1 MKTGLILLMIAL
13 SIATG
18 SYGNELEIIELRHR
32 RAEELLPVIR
42 PLLDKDEMVSGMNYQ
57 LILRASP
64 HNTGQ
69 IRRLLERIDTL
80 PRQLKITVMQNVD
93 SETVARLTEISG
105 SVSVGRN
112 ARISVSGGVNAGG
125 VSKGQGGVSARIIS
139 TRSLEDDQK
148 TQHLQVLD
156 GNRAWVSSGQSVP
169 VPQRQLIQQPWG
181 TQVIE
186 TVRQSDIASGFYV
199 LPRVSGDRVTLEITT
214 QNDSLIPNQH
224 ADAYPNKRIQNTSST
239 VSGRLGEWINLG
251 GLSQQS
257 DFNNATLT
265 ARSTSR
271 LNEQRNMLIRVEE
284 VD

>member
-1 MKTGLILLMIAL
+1 MKTVLISLMIAL
-13 SIATG
+13 LFVTG
-18 SYGNELEIIELRHR
+18 SYGYELELIELRHR

-69 IRRLLERIDTL
+69 IRRLLERIDSL

-93 SETVARLTEISG
+93 SVTVARLTEISG

-112 ARISVSGGVNAGG
+112 ARLSIPGEVGA
-125 VSKGQGGVSARIIS
+125 GQGQDTLHARIIS
-139 TRSLEDDQK
+139 TRSFEDDKK

-156 GNRAWVSSGQSVP
+156 GNRAWVRGGQSVP
-169 VPQRQLIQQPWG
+169 VPQRQLMQQG

-186 TVRQSDIASGFYV
+186 TVRHSDITSGFYV
-199 LPRVSGDRVTLEITT
+199 LPRVSGDRVTLDITT
-214 QNDSLIPNQH
+214 QNDSFVPNQH
-224 ADAYPNKRIQNTSST
+224 ADAYPNKRVQNTSST

-257 DFNNATLT
+257 DFNNANLT
-265 ARSTSR
+265 TRSTSR
-271 LNEQRNMLIRVEE
+271 LNEQRNVLIRVEE
-284 VD
+284 MD

>member
-1 MKTGLILLMIAL
+1 MRIGLILLMIAL
-13 SIATG
+13 SFVTG
-18 SYGNELEIIELRHR
+18 SYGDELEIIELKHR
-32 RAEELLPVIR
+32 RAEEILPVIR

-64 HNTGQ
+64 RNSVQ

-93 SETVARLTEISG
+93 SETLARLTEISG
-105 SVSVGRN
+105 SVRLGKN
-112 ARISVSGGVNAGG
+112 ARISVPGGVNAGEG
-125 VSKGQGGVSARIIS
+125 KEQGGVSARIIS
-139 TRSLEDDQK
+139 TRSLEDDKK

-156 GNRAWVSSGQSVP
+156 GNRAWVSSEQNMP

-186 TVRQSDIASGFYV
+186 TTRDSHITSGFYV

-214 QNDSLIPNQH
+214 QNDSLLPNQH
-224 ADAYPNKRIQNTSST
+224 ADAYPGKRMQNTSST
-239 VSGRLGEWINLG
+239 VSGHLGEWIKLG

-257 DFNNATLT
+257 DFNNTSIT
-265 ARSTSR
+265 TRSTSR
-271 LNEQRNMLIRVEE
+271 LNEQRNVLIRVEE
-284 VD
+284 MD

>member
-1 MKTGLILLMIAL
+1 MIAM

-18 SYGNELEIIELRHR
+18 SYGDELAIIELKHR

-64 HNTGQ
+64 HNTEQ

-105 SVSVGRN
+105 SVSVGKN
-112 ARISVSGGVNAGG
+112 ARISLSGGVNVGGAGRE
-125 VSKGQGGVSARIIS
+125 QGGVSARIIS
-139 TRSLEDDQK
+139 TRSLDDDKK
-148 TQHLQVLD
+148 TQYLQVLD

-214 QNDSLIPNQH
+214 QNNSLISNQH

-239 VSGRLGEWINLG
+239 ISGRMGEWINLG
-251 GLSQQS
+251 GLSQLS
-257 DFNNATLT
+257 DFNDATIT

-271 LNEQRNMLIRVEE
+271 LNEQRNVLIRVEE

>member
-1 MKTGLILLMIAL
+1 MIAL
-13 SIATG
+13 SFVTG
-18 SYGNELEIIELRHR
+18 SYGNELEIIELKHR
-32 RAEELLPVIR
+32 RAEEILPVIR

-57 LILRASP
+57 LILRTSP
-64 HNTGQ
+64 RNSAQ

-80 PRQLKITVMQNVD
+80 PRQLKVTVMQNVD

-105 SVSVGRN
+105 SVSVGNN
-112 ARISVSGGVNAGG
+112 ARISVSGGVNTG
-125 VSKGQGGVSARIIS
+125 VEQGGVSARIIS
-139 TRSLEDDQK
+139 TRSLEDDKK

-156 GNRAWVSSGQSVP
+156 GNRAWVSSEQNRP

-186 TVRQSDIASGFYV
+186 TTRDSHIASGFYV

-214 QNDSLIPNQH
+214 QNDSLLSNQH
-224 ADAYPNKRIQNTSST
+224 AEAYPGKRMQNTSST
-239 VSGRLGEWINLG
+239 VSGHLGEWINLG

-257 DFNNATLT
+257 DFNNATIT
-265 ARSTSR
+265 TRSTSR
-271 LNEQRNMLIRVEE
+271 LNEQRNVLIRVEE

>member
-1 MKTGLILLMIAL
+1 MRIGLISLMIAL
-13 SIATG
+13 SFVTG
-18 SYGNELEIIELRHR
+18 SYGNELEIIELKHR
-32 RAEELLPVIR
+32 RAEEILPVIR

-57 LILRASP
+57 LILRTSP
-64 HNTGQ
+64 RNSAQ

-80 PRQLKITVMQNVD
+80 PRQLKVTVMQNVD

-105 SVSVGRN
+105 SVSVGNN
-112 ARISVSGGVNAGG
+112 ARISVSGGVNTG
-125 VSKGQGGVSARIIS
+125 VEQGGVSARIIS
-139 TRSLEDDQK
+139 TRSLEDDKK

-156 GNRAWVSSGQSVP
+156 GNRAWVSSEQNRP

-186 TVRQSDIASGFYV
+186 TTRDSHIASGFYV

-214 QNDSLIPNQH
+214 QNDSLLSNQH
-224 ADAYPNKRIQNTSST
+224 AEAYPGKRMQNTSST
-239 VSGRLGEWINLG
+239 VSGHLGEWINLG

-257 DFNNATLT
+257 DFNNATIT
-265 ARSTSR
+265 TRSTSR
-271 LNEQRNMLIRVEE
+271 LNEQRNVLIRVEE